1 MDLISAPP
9 LSPADNGKVKLRF
22 DDAVASRDVRALS
35 ALAADEGPDS
45 LVGKAAF
52 KQINEIQSRAAE
64 FKGATDPIDK
74 AGPEGSPQRN
84 IKIAQT
90 FASTA
95 DQPLYGQALVAFV
108 LGQKEDAYK
117 LFTGGTVKTSVE
129 YANDNGNI
137 LNVKANGLGEP
148 ISYYDT
154 QEGRYLSPEEY
165 SRRGGSV
172 SSFDK
177 TLAGISQLENR
188 KIYNAAFQTEQESI
202 NNWGPTIDNLS
213 PKIKYTE
220 EWLNANKT
228 DFPPE
233 EWAKLLRT
241 VSKNIGTASNVSSS
255 KTAFD
260 QLQKGANTADGIRVD
275 AKIAAQTG
283 AIVGQVLKISGD
295 KLVSTDGKF
304 SENLDRLKQK
314 TDTSSQ
320 SKENSNNASETFNS
334 IFQSEK
340 FQNALKGKSEK
351 DKQLFVQQLQQVLRF
366 SNEIGT
372 EMAQAVDK
380 YGKPSFISLPT
391 NADFY
396 DPQALLM
403 TQIAQHKYNKI
414 QLSDYI
420 NYFNKNADL
429 YKQTNTLP
437 VPGAIANAFT
447 KSGKYSENKMT
458 WGQEI
463 DKILNADFQARNQKP
478 VALPASAV
486 DVMTIPTAPA
496 TVPVTSTLGAAA
508 ASDRTTAAGREA
520 AVPASAPP
528 PAAPAAAAAPPP
540 APPPAPA
547 APAPEAAA
555 AKLPA
560 PKTGD
565 RRVFEGKTY
574 RFKGGDP
581 NKQSNW
587 TEVK

>member
-1 MDLISAPP
+1 MDLITAPP
-9 LSPADNGKVKLRF
+9 ISTADNGKVKLRF

-35 ALAADEGPDS
+35 SLAADEGPDS

-64 FKGATDPIDK
+64 FKGVTDPIDK
-74 AGPEGSPQRN
+74 AGPAGSPQRN

-137 LNVKANGLGEP
+137 LNVKTNGLGEP
-148 ISYYDT
+148 IAYYDT

-177 TLAGISQLENR
+177 TMSGISQLENR
-188 KIYNAAFQTEQESI
+188 KIYNAAFQTEQESL
-202 NNWGPTIDNLS
+202 NNWNPVIDNLS

-220 EWLNANKT
+220 EWLNAHKT
-228 DFPPE
+228 DFPPD

-241 VSKNIGTASNVSSS
+241 VSSNIGTAKNVSDSN
-255 KTAFD
+255 TAFD
-260 QLQKGANTADGIRVD
+260 QLSKDASSAKGITVTNEFNAKYGTTFPVGAVVRLD
-275 AKIAAQTG
+275 ASGTKIQTD
-283 AIVGQVLKISGD
+283 KGD
-295 KLVSTDGKF
+295 F
-304 SENLDRLKQK
+304 SESLSNLKQK
-314 TDTSSQ
+314 TSTKSKSS
-320 SKENSNNASETFNS
+320 ENSANSSETFNS

-351 DKQLFVQQLQQVLRF
+351 EKQLYVQQFQQVLRF

-372 EMAQAVDK
+372 EMSQAVDK

-403 TQIAQHKYNKI
+403 TQIAQHKYNKM
-414 QLSDYI
+414 QLNDYT

-463 DKILNADFQARNQKP
+463 DKILNADFQAKSQKP

-486 DVMTIPTAPA
+486 DVI
-496 TVPVTSTLGAAA
+496 TVP
-508 ASDRTTAAGREA
+508 
-520 AVPASAPP
+520 AVSASAPP
-528 PAAPAAAAAPPP
+528 PAAAAAPAAPVAAA

-547 APAPEAAA
+547 APASEAAA
-555 AKLPA
+555 DKLPA
-560 PKTGD
+560 PKAGE

-574 RFKGGDP
+574 KFKGGDP